1 MCLGT
6 FPHRARSSVTVCA
19 FARYA
24 HPDTR
29 NISFSLNRICSEGN
43 CQVLYR
49 AATVSSIGS
58 GIMNL
63 FPAVL
68 IEYTKYFVKRIYSM
82 SSKTKIIVLRMKE
95 IIYTALFIGFAIV
108 LIMLFLFMFRPKKDN
123 ISGSTADQTAEN
135 ASSAAPASAT
145 YVPGLYS
152 SPIVLGSENANVE
165 VTVDRTG
172 IRSVSLVPLSDS
184 VETMYPLMAPSM
196 DSIAAQI
203 LENQSLE
210 GLEYP
215 SGSQYTSMAL
225 VSAVR
230 TALSK
235 AVEQ

>member
-49 AATVSSIGS
+49 AATGVGFFSYVSPIGS

-95 IIYTALFIGFAIV
+95 IIYTAHSFSSKCSFSVNTATLAVFGIPVDAAGAEAAAGAFPVMPERTCFTISS
-108 LIMLFLFMFRPKKDN
+108 IFTLFMSIFFLPYFSDTRAKR
-123 ISGSTADQTAEN
+123 AN
-135 ASSAAPASAT
+135 AF
-145 YVPGLYS
+145 
-152 SPIVLGSENANVE
+152 
-165 VTVDRTG
+165 
-172 IRSVSLVPLSDS
+172 
-184 VETMYPLMAPSM
+184 
-196 DSIAAQI
+196 
-203 LENQSLE
+203 
-210 GLEYP
+210 
-215 SGSQYTSMAL
+215 
-225 VSAVR
+225 
-230 TALSK
+230 
-235 AVEQ
+235 

>member
-49 AATVSSIGS
+49 AATGVGFFSYVSPIGS

-95 IIYTALFIGFAIV
+95 IIYTASNIKADEAYRIGLVNKVVPQEELMAAAQKMASKIASNAPVAVRLSKKAINEGLQVDMDKAIV
-108 LIMLFLFMFRPKKDN
+108 IEEHAFGDCFATEDQKEGMSAFLEKRKEKHFQNK
-123 ISGSTADQTAEN
+123 
-135 ASSAAPASAT
+135 
-145 YVPGLYS
+145 
-152 SPIVLGSENANVE
+152 
-165 VTVDRTG
+165 
-172 IRSVSLVPLSDS
+172 
-184 VETMYPLMAPSM
+184 
-196 DSIAAQI
+196 
-203 LENQSLE
+203 
-210 GLEYP
+210 
-215 SGSQYTSMAL
+215 
-225 VSAVR
+225 
-230 TALSK
+230 
-235 AVEQ
+235 

>member
-49 AATVSSIGS
+49 AATGVGSFSYVSPIGS

-108 LIMLFLFMFRPKKDN
+108 LIMLCL
-123 ISGSTADQTAEN
+123 
-135 ASSAAPASAT
+135 
-145 YVPGLYS
+145 LYT
-152 SPIVLGSENANVE
+152 SPSPR
-165 VTVDRTG
+165 D
-172 IRSVSLVPLSDS
+172 RSVSR
-184 VETMYPLMAPSM
+184 MPS
-196 DSIAAQI
+196 
-203 LENQSLE
+203 
-210 GLEYP
+210 
-215 SGSQYTSMAL
+215 
-225 VSAVR
+225 SA
-230 TALSK
+230 
-235 AVEQ
+235 

>member
-1 MCLGT
+1 
-6 FPHRARSSVTVCA
+6 
-19 FARYA
+19 
-24 HPDTR
+24 
-29 NISFSLNRICSEGN
+29 
-43 CQVLYR
+43 
-49 AATVSSIGS
+49 
-58 GIMNL
+58 
-63 FPAVL
+63 
-68 IEYTKYFVKRIYSM
+68 M

-123 ISGSTADQTAEN
+123 IPEGTSCQASES

-152 SPIVLGSENANVE
+152 SSIVLGSENANVE

>member
-49 AATVSSIGS
+49 AATGVGSFSYVSPIGS

-123 ISGSTADQTAEN
+123 IPEGTSCQ
-135 ASSAAPASAT
+135 AS
-145 YVPGLYS
+145 
-152 SPIVLGSENANVE
+152 
-165 VTVDRTG
+165 
-172 IRSVSLVPLSDS
+172 
-184 VETMYPLMAPSM
+184 
-196 DSIAAQI
+196 
-203 LENQSLE
+203 E
-210 GLEYP
+210 G
-215 SGSQYTSMAL
+215 GT
-225 VSAVR
+225 
-230 TALSK
+230 
-235 AVEQ
+235 